1 MEYLIYEGGEARG
14 AKCLSIKN
22 KKKGSEKM
30 HLTIF
35 IEKEL
40 AKELEEKK
48 DEQEETEE
56 QGETCKCCL
65 MDLLNELTTKR

>member
-1 MEYLIYEGGEARG
+1 
-14 AKCLSIKN
+14 
-22 KKKGSEKM
+22 M

-40 AKELEEKK
+40 AKELEEEK

-56 QGETCKCCL
+56 QGENCKCCL
-65 MDLLNELTTKR
+65 MELLNELTTKR